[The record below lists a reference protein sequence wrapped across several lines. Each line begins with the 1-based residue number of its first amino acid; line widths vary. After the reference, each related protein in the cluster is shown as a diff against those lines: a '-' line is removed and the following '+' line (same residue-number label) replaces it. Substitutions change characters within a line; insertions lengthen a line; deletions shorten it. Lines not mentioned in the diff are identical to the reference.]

1 MNLALLVAVLS
12 VAALALIYVAVR
24 AKLNHD
30 RDADAF
36 AAALPNPNPD
46 NDTVI
51 DGVGDRWAPDG
62 HGKYLRTTT
71 YRSVH
76 LTLDQISKFYG
87 LQERRP

>member
-1 MNLALLVAVLS
+1 MNLILLVAVLL
-12 VAALALIYVAVR
+12 AGALTLIYLAVR
-24 AKLNHD
+24 TKLNHD
-30 RDADAF
+30 RDVAAF
-36 AAALPNPNPD
+36 AAALPNPDPD
-46 NDTVI
+46 GDTVI

-76 LTLDQISKFYG
+76 LTLDQIRTVYG